1 MSGLAIHPVTPDRWD
16 DLEHCF
22 GANGAY
28 GNCWCTWWVLTAKE
42 WDATAPQGRRAIL
55 RRLVADGEEP
65 GLLAYLDGEPVGW
78 CAVGP
83 RERYARMMSS
93 RSRTFRPL
101 DDLPSWVINC
111 FFITRPARRQ
121 RVAAALLAGAID
133 YAFAHGA
140 ERIDA
145 YPIDPAAQAP
155 TTDNLFVGYLPA
167 FLAAGFVEVARM
179 GARPLVRLERPAP
192 AGQPRPH
199 PRGRAGR

>member
-1 MSGLAIHPVTPDRWD
+1 MNGLGIHPATPDRWD
-16 DLEHCF
+16 DLERLF
-22 GANGAY
+22 GPNGAY
-28 GNCWCTWWVLTAKE
+28 GNCWCTWWVLTARE
-42 WDATAPQGRRAIL
+42 FAGTAPQARRAIL
-55 RRLVADGEEP
+55 HRLVADGEEP

-78 CAVGP
+78 CALGS
-83 RERYARMMSS
+83 RERYARMMSP

-111 FFITRPARRQ
+111 FFITRSARGQ
-121 RVAAALLAGAID
+121 GVATALLAAAVD

-179 GARPLVRLERPAP
+179 GARPLVRLLRPA
-192 AGQPRPH
+192 A
-199 PRGRAGR
+199 A